1 MIRSHFTKPGKCKL
15 TWRSSKEALSEKTK
29 MQKSIDNMSKFLLNN
44 DNSIYVCF
52 YTFVYD

>member
-1 MIRSHFTKPGKCKL
+1 
-15 TWRSSKEALSEKTK
+15 